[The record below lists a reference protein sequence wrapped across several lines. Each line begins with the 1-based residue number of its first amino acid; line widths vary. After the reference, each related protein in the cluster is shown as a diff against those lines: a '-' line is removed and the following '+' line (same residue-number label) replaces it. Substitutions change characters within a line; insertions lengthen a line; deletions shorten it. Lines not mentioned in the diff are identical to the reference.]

1 MLDIGELNT
10 LRSDYW
16 RKGSNQ

>member
-16 RKGSNQ
+16 RKGRNQ